1 MSYQTEPAPPLLE
14 DETPTNPDGI
24 PDAGRPAED
33 VLSVEAALA
42 MLPRLIAG
50 VEALGR
56 EVRDTARELQ
66 TAVRG
71 LHLAID
77 QLDGSLALVLR
88 EGKLHAQR
96 LSDVERR
103 LAGLRCQSGGECE
116 GACQGAAE

>member
-1 MSYQTEPAPPLLE
+1 LTS

-24 PDAGRPAED
+24 HDAGRPAED

-71 LHLAID
+71 LHLAVD
-77 QLDGSLALVLR
+77 QLSSSLSLVLR
-88 EGKLHAQR
+88 ESQLHAQR

-116 GACQGAAE
+116 GACQAID